1 MTLKYLPTQR
11 NKMHIFSRILLAS
24 AALVTISACSTELSK
39 EDQATLDARV
49 AEENKQPRT
58 LAEVAVAE
66 ADLSTLNTAIALVG
80 LPADLKDI
88 GPITVFAPIN
98 EAFNKL
104 GVQESNALMQED
116 QRENLSGIL
125 KNHVVKGILSAE
137 DIAKAI
143 AADTATID
151 TLGGGKLKLS
161 LDGDK
166 VIIEDAAGNKAT
178 VSQADI
184 QVKDGVVHKVD
195 TVLMPG

>member
-1 MTLKYLPTQR
+1 
-11 NKMHIFSRILLAS
+11 MHIFSRILLAS

-49 AEENKQPRT
+49 AEENKQPGT

-161 LDGDK
+161 MDGDK
-166 VIIEDAAGNKAT
+166 VLIEDAAGNKAT
-178 VSQADI
+178 ISQADI